1 MLMASS
7 AESVERQAVEQRYVF
22 DQLTEEVEVD
32 AWALSDLARLYVIK
46 QDPAVA
52 DEYRQKAETMVRIE
66 HRLQKLKDAGAS
78 EEELALLHEGLQV
91 ADALQD
97 EQQSAIAS
105 VGRGQQPQAIELLYG
120 ERYENELEQVQNQLD
135 HFRQMLD
142 RRTDAAIDDA
152 TVKSRG
158 LRTLSEVMVGLT
170 ALMFLFVLGF
180 ILKRRVLRP
189 VVRLSDVVNRLASQ
203 DYGVEA
209 PDYRQI
215 DEIGD
220 MAQAIRIFRENGLAR
235 QRLEK
240 ERDADWAIR
249 ELLARMT
256 QRLQGCESI
265 EDVLNV
271 ARLFAP
277 SIAPGIAGRIW
288 LLEHDPWQMRCV
300 AEWLDPQ
307 GDADPFHPDQCWAVR
322 RGQSHPPV
330 NGEPDI
336 ACYHLPDSS
345 APHALCVPLIAQGE
359 AIGLLSF
366 QNLTPEMAPSRA
378 YLELMAEAL
387 GLALANQRLR
397 DALLEKA
404 LFDPLTGLRN
414 RHHLEDALRTQ
425 MNQAMHGGT
434 PLSCLMIDIDYFKA
448 INDRLGHDAGD
459 QVIKSVAAIVQRAVS
474 DKGMAFRYGG
484 EEFLALLPGADEE
497 TAFTCA
503 SEIHTAVHNLTLRY
517 ELSEIGP
524 VDVSIGI
531 ASYPQHAQGD
541 NLLRAADV
549 ALYRAKELGRSRIVS
564 FGMLEESRIIPRPV

>member
-52 DEYRQKAETMVRIE
+52 EEYRQKAETMVRIE

-425 MNQAMHGGT
+425 MNQAMHSGT